1 MFCTKC
7 GAENPEGARFCAKC
21 GAPLQAGVPAPAA
34 AAPLVAPIAAAEY
47 AGFWRRLLA
56 YIIDGFI
63 LGAAGWVLFVIAGS
77 VFLVFGP
84 AEVAICVL
92 TWPLGWLYFALMESS
107 KYQGTLGKMA
117 LGIIVTDM
125 EGRRISFG
133 RATGRYFAK
142 IISAIIIYIGFLMI
156 AFTERKQGLHDMIA
170 DCLVVMKN

>member
-1 MFCTKC
+1 
-7 GAENPEGARFCAKC
+7 
-21 GAPLQAGVPAPAA
+21 
-34 AAPLVAPIAAAEY
+34 
-47 AGFWRRLLA
+47 
-56 YIIDGFI
+56 
-63 LGAAGWVLFVIAGS
+63 
-77 VFLVFGP
+77 
-84 AEVAICVL
+84 
-92 TWPLGWLYFALMESS
+92 
-107 KYQGTLGKMA
+107 MA